1 MSKKYSQILNPSI
14 YYLQSNKE
22 YEIEVMINNSRIRH
36 FSESELNM
44 DMQLSQCPVIS
55 STEYDKCFFL
65 VHRAYSHFFGNIKDK
80 KERPKF
86 KIKNYCK
93 IISGLKKI
101 NKIHLYQKFKNLV
114 DIKDNKTFIEKAIKA
129 YTQEGDFCYLFN
141 RIMRNFETGLISFAY
156 YMGPFLYGVN
166 KFVKEDPSFSMSK
179 DMALYRIIN
188 CSKLDFYLYKL
199 NVGHITCFPSLT
211 STSLKDNSLVQ
222 LKIIQV
228 NL

>member
-1 MSKKYSQILNPSI
+1 M
-14 YYLQSNKE
+14 
-22 YEIEVMINNSRIRH
+22 
-36 FSESELNM
+36 
-44 DMQLSQCPVIS
+44 
-55 STEYDKCFFL
+55 FFL
-65 VHRAYSHFFGNIKDK
+65 VHRAYAHFFGNIKDK

-86 KIKNYCK
+86 KIENYCK

-199 NVGHITCFPSLT
+199 NVGHIICFPSLT
-211 STSLKDNSLVQ
+211 STSLKDNSFSRTQ
-222 LKIIQV
+222 NNSSEFMKIKLIFKYKYKSG
-228 NL
+228 NISPGIIFAD